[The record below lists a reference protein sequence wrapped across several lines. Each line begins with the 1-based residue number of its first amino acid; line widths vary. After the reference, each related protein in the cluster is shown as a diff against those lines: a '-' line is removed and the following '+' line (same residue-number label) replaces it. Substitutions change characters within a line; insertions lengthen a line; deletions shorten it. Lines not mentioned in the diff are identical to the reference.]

1 MSTFSERL
9 RTCRKA
15 TATQK
20 AMANHLEISE
30 RAYQHYEA
38 GTREPNLDMLCKL
51 ADFFDVSTD
60 YLLCRTDKPEVN
72 R

>member
-1 MSTFSERL
+1 MIFSERL
-9 RTCRKA
+9 VNLRKQRNL
-15 TATQK
+15 TQK
-20 AMANHLEISE
+20 EVYDGIMVKGSSYQRYEYGRIPTAEI
-30 RAYQHYEA
+30 
-38 GTREPNLDMLCKL
+38 LCKL